1 MKKVKKV
8 CLHAVLGLLM
18 GMGVLFCGDVRH
30 IVAYDKDKV
39 IVSGDYEYVVLDDG
53 TAELVEFHGTGMDR
67 IHIKVPS
74 EIDGVKVS
82 TIGEYLYSGAGGNF
96 TVDIPEGV
104 TTIKQFCF
112 AGSSSLYQVNIPR
125 TVSYIGEST
134 FLACTEL
141 EDIIF
146 PTNLREINI
155 GIFDGCIGL
164 KDFDIPE
171 NVETIR
177 EEAFRDSGV
186 YRMLSG
192 RNVSRIETTAFD
204 GCDQLNS
211 LIILG
216 TQTILEDASIPST
229 VKLYGY
235 IGSTTDEYAK
245 KNGNEFITYDPITDI
260 ILSADQLELRSNY
273 HESAELNT
281 KVLPENAQYQK
292 LKWTS
297 SDPEVASVDAYGK
310 VVALSKG
317 TALITA
323 SAVGD
328 SKASASCKVS
338 VVTEAEEISLDTDT
352 LSLDLGDSQK
362 REMKVNTS
370 FLPQDSNY
378 QEVVWSSSNSD
389 VATVDQDGKVMAQGN
404 GEAVITATLM
414 NELAYDFFDQIYA
427 SASCKVTVKTS
438 MSQIKLNN
446 ETLNLVLGQE
456 EAATLSVNAMP
467 ESASNKIFSWLST
480 NPSVATVDQNGKVQA
495 IASGE
500 TEIIVRAED
509 GSGITASCWVYVLSN
524 AVVNPPVTE
533 IPNPTAGPTIVPQDV
548 NVCNLNKSYVSLDL
562 VSKKTYQLYITDIMP
577 VNATTNKLR
586 WSSSN
591 PKVASV
597 DSGGLV
603 TAQTTGQT
611 VITATLGNG
620 YSVSCVVGV
629 RPVKTSKFIS
639 TKTTT
644 KAAYLSWKKVKGAT
658 GYKLYRWNPTKK
670 IYELRHRFNQNTTTF
685 TDTGL
690 KSGMIYQYKLIPY
703 ISITTVGMKKQL
715 SGEGVILKV
724 ATKPDTPQIIKAES
738 KKVKGKRG
746 IYVSWKKVARTKGY
760 VISFSEKKSSG
771 YKRVATLKNSSRSF
785 TKRGLKKGKYYYI
798 KVRSYIMHGNQKIFS
813 GYSKIVRIKCK

>member
-8 CLHAVLGLLM
+8 CLHAVLGLLI

-53 TAELVEFHGTGMDR
+53 TAELVEFHGTGMDKYYV
-67 IHIKVPS
+67 KVPT
-74 EIDGVKVS
+74 EIDGFKVS
-82 TIGEYLYSGAGGNF
+82 VIGEHLYAGSVGPW
-96 TVDIPEGV
+96 TVEIPEGI
-104 TTIKQFCF
+104 TILGEGCF
-112 AGSSSLYQVNIPR
+112 GSSSSLYSINVASTVN
-125 TVSYIGEST
+125 V
-134 FLACTEL
+134 
-141 EDIIF
+141 
-146 PTNLREINI
+146 INKYA
-155 GIFDGCIGL
+155 FAGCSSLPSIV
-164 KDFDIPE
+164 IPE
-171 NVETIR
+171 GIKILNYGVFSYCESLLDIEIPNSVEIIDTNAFC
-177 EEAFRDSGV
+177 EAGV
-186 YRMLSG
+186 YRLLLG
-192 RNVSRIETTAFD
+192 ENVLLVKEDAFKD
-204 GCDQLNS
+204 CKALAS
-211 LIILG
+211 IVVLG
-216 TQTILEDASIPST
+216 KDMVLEDASIPST

-235 IGSTTDEYAK
+235 IGSTTEEYAK

-611 VITATLGNG
+611 AITATLGNG

-798 KVRSYIMHGNQKIFS
+798 KVRSYIMHENQKIFS